1 MLLGTRHACDQGD
14 GLKSYTW
21 TKYDVREGGVQV
33 IEDDTNNVRL
43 TTEFFKVPGG
53 KHGGSWAARVKGE
66 PLDIGMSYRAH
77 RLPRLKLIPLRQ
89 VQSHLYHFLHGNR
102 WYGWS

>member
-1 MLLGTRHACDQGD
+1 MTTNLSLVGLHPMCEAAHRAYAMLLGTRHACDQGD

-66 PLDIGMSYRAH
+66 PLDIGISYRAH
-77 RLPRLKLIPLRQ
+77 HSPA
-89 VQSHLYHFLHGNR
+89 
-102 WYGWS
+102 